1 MTYWLK
7 ALGMGARGE
16 QMPDNWRNIDV
27 LTRHATFKRQSSF
40 KPGDKVV
47 YYASGKGLVFAEG
60 DVTSGPYYARED
72 GVESN
77 WPWRVDVSIESSI
90 DFIPR
95 GVNLADAAVDG
106 RDLRRS
112 IRQKSHIRL
121 SEAEYRAA
129 VDAIRSRATYRR
141 SA

>member
-1 MTYWLK
+1 MAEFWLK

-27 LTRHATFKRQSSF
+27 LTRHVTFKRQSSF

-47 YYASGKGLVFAEG
+47 YYASGKGLIFAEG
-60 DVTSGPYYARED
+60 NVTSSPYYFKEE
-72 GVESN
+72 GTESN
-77 WPWRVDVSIESSI
+77 WPWRADVDVQSSV

-95 GVNLADAAVDG
+95 GASLDDASVDG
-106 RDLRRS
+106 RDLKRS

-121 SEAEYRAA
+121 SESEYEAA
-129 VDAIRSRATYRR
+129 VEAVRTRATYRQ
-141 SA
+141 

>member
-1 MTYWLK
+1 MAYWLK

-47 YYASGKGLVFAEG
+47 YYASGKGLLFAEG
-60 DVTSGPYYARED
+60 DVTSAPYYVQEP
-72 GVESN
+72 GIESS
-77 WPWRVDVSIESSI
+77 WPWRVDVEINSSV

-95 GVNLADAAVDG
+95 GPTLDDASVDG
-106 RDLRRS
+106 RELRRS

-129 VDAIRSRATYRR
+129 VDAIQSRATYRR
-141 SA
+141 